1 VNNFTYL
8 VMKNVLLATILALLV
23 GVSACSPKVNVEQRA
38 NVNFSKYRTFDFADT
53 EVKTSGDRNPL
64 LRSSITQDRIKQAIA
79 DELAKRGLRQVE
91 NNPDFLVTTHTFV
104 EQAERTVYDTY
115 PGPNYT
121 YPYAVGYR
129 GRFLPINYGSWYT
142 PAYYS
147 APRTEQYREGTLVL
161 DFIDAKTNNLVWR
174 GSMAD
179 PVDDPGRLGSEF
191 SKAAKEIL
199 DKFPIAEK
207 KS

>member
-1 VNNFTYL
+1 
-8 VMKNVLLATILALLV
+8 MKNILLAGAMTLITGL
-23 GVSACSPKVNVEQRA
+23 SACAPKVNVEQRA
-38 NVNFSKYRTFDFADT
+38 NVNFNRYRTYDFADT

-64 LRSSITQDRIKQAIA
+64 LRSPITQDRIKQAITG
-79 DELAKRGLRQVE
+79 ELGKRGLRQVE

-104 EQAERTVYDTY
+104 EQAERTVYNTQ
-115 PGPNYT
+115 PAAGFA
-121 YPYAVGYR
+121 YPYSVGYR
-129 GRFLPINYGSWYT
+129 GRFLPVNYGAWYG
-142 PAYYS
+142 PSYYS
-147 APRTEQYREGTLVL
+147 QPRTEQYREGTLVI
-161 DFIDAKTNNLVWR
+161 DFIDARTNNLVWR